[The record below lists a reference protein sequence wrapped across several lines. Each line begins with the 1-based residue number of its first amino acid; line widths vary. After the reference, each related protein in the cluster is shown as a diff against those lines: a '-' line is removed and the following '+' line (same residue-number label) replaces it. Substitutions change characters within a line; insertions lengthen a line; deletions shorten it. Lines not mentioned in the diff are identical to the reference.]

1 MKCRRVR
8 TKVNPTMKLPEIRQ
22 QIDIL
27 DEQILKLLNARAE
40 LVHKVGELKRA
51 EGLEIYAPERE

>member
-1 MKCRRVR
+1 
-8 TKVNPTMKLPEIRQ
+8 MKLPEIRQ